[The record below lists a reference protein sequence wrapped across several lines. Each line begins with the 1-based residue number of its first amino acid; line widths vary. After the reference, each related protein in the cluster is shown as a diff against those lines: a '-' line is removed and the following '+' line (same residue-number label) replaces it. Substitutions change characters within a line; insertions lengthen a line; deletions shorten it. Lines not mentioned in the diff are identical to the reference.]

1 MRARRGGRLIVKCQ
15 GCGAFMKLK
24 DVFKHDCP
32 MMKEDLSQKALE
44 EYA

>member
-1 MRARRGGRLIVKCQ
+1 MVKCLS
-15 GCGAFMKLK
+15 CGLIMKLR
-24 DVFKHDCP
+24 DIGKHDCP